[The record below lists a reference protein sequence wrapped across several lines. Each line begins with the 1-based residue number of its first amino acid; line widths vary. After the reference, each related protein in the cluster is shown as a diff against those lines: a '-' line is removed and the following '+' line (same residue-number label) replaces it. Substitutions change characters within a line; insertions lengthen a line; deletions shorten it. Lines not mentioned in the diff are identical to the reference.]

1 MKFLFSLTVI
11 TISLVTLLYY
21 LLNNSNFLPTDSLGN
36 YNWIN
41 IGSLV
46 LLSSL
51 LLVVLLN
58 LLIYSLITLKVRESS
73 NRERIIFSVKY
84 SIIISTG
91 IYIVLLLNFFHVL
104 DWIWGSAILL
114 VVLLSL
120 FII

>member
-1 MKFLFSLTVI
+1 
-11 TISLVTLLYY
+11 
-21 LLNNSNFLPTDSLGN
+21 
-36 YNWIN
+36 
-41 IGSLV
+41 
-46 LLSSL
+46 
-51 LLVVLLN
+51 
-58 LLIYSLITLKVRESS
+58 LIYSLITLKVRESS